1 FQALHQGTSV
11 HPVDFIVVVPRADD
25 DERRGRAL
33 LANALAQ
40 VEALARGRSSDD
52 DDATLAAHRSTPGN
66 RPSTVLLLDALDP
79 RSFGALIALYEHK
92 TAALG
97 WLWEIDS
104 FDQWGVELGKV
115 LAADIEPLLASGDQV
130 QRVGDGEPPQAGGA
144 HATVQPLIRRIRKAL
159 ADRDA
164 RRGGPPAA

>member
-33 LANALAQ
+33 LANAFAQ
-40 VEALARGRSSDD
+40 VEALACGRRSDD
-52 DDATLAAHRSTPGN
+52 ADATLAAHRSTPGN
-66 RPSTVLLLDALDP
+66 RPSTVLLLEALDAH
-79 RSFGALIALYEHK
+79 RFGALIALYEHK

-115 LAADIEPLLASGDQV
+115 LAADIEPLLDAKHTTPHAD
-130 QRVGDGEPPQAGGA
+130 DA

-164 RRGGPPAA
+164 RRGGPHAA